1 MPPSQP
7 KRTTNVRCCGSF
19 FIRTKAWTWPNRHNE
34 KAFKNPTYE
43 SNIMGKLHDYAKKV
57 YSQNGEDGIL
67 EHIFDTI
74 GTTNK
79 KCIEM
84 CAGVG
89 SECNTAN
96 LIINKGFEGMLYDGS
111 KENVER
117 GISFFRSKGVGDKVR
132 YIHKWITRS
141 NTISDIL
148 AYKYTGDIDL
158 LSLDMDGVDY
168 WILKM
173 LVVDTKVISPRVIVL
188 EYNDIF
194 GPERSIT
201 VPYDDNFDGWTDNYG
216 GPNYCGASL
225 KAFIKLLK
233 DDYKFVGCNEWGFNG
248 FFIKHSLV
256 EIPEVVDI
264 EQECFQFE
272 KVKQGMK
279 LRWPRVEHREWV
291 YV

>member
-1 MPPSQP
+1 M
-7 KRTTNVRCCGSF
+7 R
-19 FIRTKAWTWPNRHNE
+19 
-34 KAFKNPTYE
+34 
-43 SNIMGKLHDYAKKV
+43 KLHDYAKKV

-67 EHIFDTI
+67 EHIFGQI

-96 LIINKGFEGMLYDGS
+96 LIINAGFEGLLYDGN
-111 KENVER
+111 KENVEHGR
-117 GISFFRSKGVGDKVR
+117 SFFESKGVGDKVR

-141 NTISDIL
+141 NTISDIISHNY
-148 AYKYTGDIDL
+148 AGEIDL

-173 LVVDTKVISPRVIVL
+173 LVVDTLVISPRVIVL

-201 VPYDDNFDGWTDNYG
+201 VPYHPHFDGWTDNYG

-225 KAFIKLLK
+225 NAFVKLLK
-233 DDYKFVGCNEWGFNG
+233 DEYKFVGCNEWGFNG
-248 FFIKHSLV
+248 FFVKRSFV
-256 EIPEVVDI
+256 AIPEVVDI
-264 EQECFQFE
+264 EKECFQFE

-279 LRWPRVEHREWV
+279 FRWPRVQHKQWV
-291 YV
+291 RV